1 MGNFSVQVRE
11 QDGIA
16 ILELS
21 GELDIGG
28 VPAVKEAF
36 EECFG
41 KGLVNVV
48 LDLSGMGYTS
58 SAGMGVFMGIARQ
71 VKEKDG
77 DVKMVGVNDRVGR
90 VFTLIGIPKIFNIYN
105 TVEEALGSF

>member
-1 MGNFSVQVRE
+1 MGNFSVQTRE
-11 QDGIA
+11 QDGIV

-28 VPAVKEAF
+28 VTTVKKAF
-36 EECFG
+36 EGYFE
-41 KGLVNVV
+41 KGLVKVV

-71 VKEKDG
+71 VKEKG
-77 DVKMVGVNDRVGR
+77 GNVKMVGINDRVNR
-90 VFTLIGIPKIFNIYN
+90 VFTLIGITKIFSIYN
-105 TVEEALGSF
+105 TVEDALDSF